1 VSTENKRVQAKRES
15 RQMSPIE
22 LERPLEAGALREI
35 ERSLHGK
42 LKAHRLS
49 DSFIERCSEDAIQ
62 EGLVEYFHAVKREQE
77 VDNRDAFVVKAAFFR
92 AIDRLRRE
100 ARDSDGAA
108 VEAILESGGL
118 AAPASDELAIEHLAA
133 EELHEAIGSLTPEER
148 QALRLRYFDQL
159 SDRRSAEILYCSE
172 RTFRRMLA
180 KAIAEL
186 GRRLGIPEPEPGSEL
201 AIEVGLAAWT
211 SLAGARVVP
220 ANGLIDQAIAAADFT
235 VHLPVRILGRARDL
249 TARLLSSDAS
259 EKVTA
264 LAGGP
269 AARAGGACAG
279 AVVLCLATGAVGP
292 GIGGVDIGGGH
303 ERPRVRNSA
312 TRQSVP
318 GPASSRPSGSS
329 GAQPPIPAGSYG
341 EGETAGAHRQISSAN
356 TPAAREA
363 RRVKRQTDGLAR
375 AASESSAPP
384 PPAAPVSASSTTE
397 QTEASP
403 PPSGGSS
410 SSTEEA
416 AQAKQQFD
424 AFK

>member
-1 VSTENKRVQAKRES
+1 
-15 RQMSPIE
+15 
-22 LERPLEAGALREI
+22 
-35 ERSLHGK
+35 
-42 LKAHRLS
+42 
-49 DSFIERCSEDAIQ
+49 
-62 EGLVEYFHAVKREQE
+62 
-77 VDNRDAFVVKAAFFR
+77 
-92 AIDRLRRE
+92 
-100 ARDSDGAA
+100 
-108 VEAILESGGL
+108 
-118 AAPASDELAIEHLAA
+118 
-133 EELHEAIGSLTPEER
+133 
-148 QALRLRYFDQL
+148 
-159 SDRRSAEILYCSE
+159 
-172 RTFRRMLA
+172 MLA

-186 GRRLGIPEPEPGSEL
+186 GRRLGIPEPDPGSEL
-201 AIEVGLAAWT
+201 AIEIGLAAWT

-220 ANGLIDQAIAAADFT
+220 ANVLVDQAIAAADFT

-312 TRQSVP
+312 TRHSAP
-318 GPASSRPSGSS
+318 GPASSHPSGSS
-329 GAQPPIPAGSYG
+329 GTQPPSPAGSYG
-341 EGETAGAHRQISSAN
+341 GGETAGAHRQTSSAN
-356 TPAAREA
+356 TPTREA
-363 RRVKRQTDGLAR
+363 RRVKQQTDGLAR

-397 QTEASP
+397 QSEASP